1 MIRMFSIVT
10 LLVVSMFVFSD
21 AYAKCKLVKG
31 NTSGVVTDDCGAG
44 VPNGCYS
51 GVVSGSLNGNVELIL
66 NSVTASGNPF
76 VGFFL
81 GVTTFTDRSTGD
93 ELYGYDSAAG
103 DFDGN
108 GADLLLWNGGTGQFA
123 GAYGHVVIDSKTDF
137 TNLTFETRWNGEIC
151 TP

>member
-1 MIRMFSIVT
+1 MFRMFSVVI
-10 LLVVSMFVFSD
+10 LLVVSTLVVCD

-31 NTSGVVTDDCGAG
+31 RTTGVVTDDCGAA

-51 GVVSGSLNGNVELIL
+51 GIVSGSLNGNVELIL
-66 NSVTASGNPF
+66 TYVEASGNPF
-76 VGFFL
+76 VGFFR
-81 GVTTFTDRSTGD
+81 GVTTFTDRSSGD
-93 ELYGYDSAAG
+93 QLYGYDSAAA

-108 GADLLLWNGGTGQFA
+108 GADLLLWDGGTGQFD

-137 TNLTFETRWNGEIC
+137 TNLTFQTQWNGEIC